1 MQARTLEGLIFHP
14 GFIAVFLAILLTIG
28 NIMVGVSI
36 FPKDKRK
43 KGYKLHRLVY
53 SMVILSYGT
62 FIGVNYYGQ
71 GNRLLNY
78 VVLFYFLVII
88 PLSRRMDVTLHA
100 ILASVG
106 LVLLTLVATLNL
118 L

>member
-1 MQARTLEGLIFHP
+1 MS
-14 GFIAVFLAILLTIG
+14 V
-28 NIMVGVSI
+28 
-36 FPKDKRK
+36 
-43 KGYKLHRLVY
+43 
-53 SMVILSYGT
+53 
-62 FIGVNYYGQ
+62 
-71 GNRLLNY
+71 LLNY
-78 VVLFYFLVII
+78 VVLFYFLAVI